1 MDGQAVFE
9 VCRLARPQARRST
22 YGAAGPSSRR
32 LVAGK
37 RAAHRVLSV
46 TVRSI
51 TGVFCR
57 TCRGPTAVGLARC
70 YQCDLARS
78 QAGELLADAVAPIAY
93 AVRGGQLAGDLW
105 LYKTD
110 RAGAA
115 ESATRLRV
123 MLAAY
128 LADHGKSVWS
138 AAGMA
143 AAPGAAAVVP
153 SGRGRPGGHPLPGLV
168 LSWIDVPL
176 VGLSV
181 VPQEAA
187 HVRGVDPR
195 WLRVD
200 GPVIGADVLVIDDT
214 WVSGGS
220 AQSAAVALKLAG
232 AQRVAIIVLGRHINP
247 DDPRS
252 AQFLT
257 ALPDRP

>member
-1 MDGQAVFE
+1 LSV
-9 VCRLARPQARRST
+9 L
-22 YGAAGPSSRR
+22 
-32 LVAGK
+32 
-37 RAAHRVLSV
+37 VLSIEGV
-46 TVRSI
+46 T
-51 TGVFCR
+51 CR
-57 TCRGPTAVGLARC
+57 TCRGPTLVGLARC

-78 QAGELLADAVAPIAY
+78 QAGDLLADVVAPIAY
-93 AVRGGQLAGDLW
+93 AVRGGQLAVDLW
-105 LYKTD
+105 RYKSD
-110 RAGAA
+110 RADAA
-115 ESATRLRV
+115 ESAARLRA

-128 LADHGKSVWS
+128 LAGHGEPVWR

-143 AAPGAAAVVP
+143 AAPAAAAVVP

-168 LSWIDVPL
+168 RSCVDVPL

-181 VPQEAA
+181 APEEAA

-200 GPVIGADVLVIDDT
+200 GAVAGADILVVDDT

-232 AQRVAIIVLGRHINP
+232 ARRVAIIVIGRHVNP

-252 AQFLT
+252 AQFLG
-257 ALPDRP
+257 ALRERG

>member
-1 MDGQAVFE
+1 
-9 VCRLARPQARRST
+9 
-22 YGAAGPSSRR
+22 
-32 LVAGK
+32 
-37 RAAHRVLSV
+37 
-46 TVRSI
+46 VRSI

-57 TCRGPTAVGLARC
+57 TCRGPTPVGLARC

-93 AVRGGQLAGDLW
+93 AVRGGRHSGDLW

-115 ESATRLRV
+115 ESAARLRE

-128 LADHGKSVWS
+128 LTDHGESVWR

-143 AAPGAAAVVP
+143 APAVAAVVP

-168 LSWIDVPL
+168 RSCIDVPL

-181 VPQEAA
+181 VPEEAA

-200 GPVIGADVLVIDDT
+200 APVAGVDVLVIDDT

-232 AQRVAIIVLGRHINP
+232 AYRVAIIVLGRHINP